1 MRLSSQRFE
10 AINPAEHTPELVLLH
25 GWGLSSLV
33 WQPMLPALCELA
45 HVTTIDL
52 PGFGGSAAVPM
63 DSLDDLLEALL
74 TEMPEQ
80 SVLVGFSLGGMLAVQ
95 LAARFSHRVQGLM
108 TLASNA
114 RFTADATWPAAMA
127 QATFDDFY
135 QSAEQSLA
143 VTLKRFLAL
152 QATGDHSN
160 KALLKQLRALAGAD
174 AIAAPSAQSL
184 LALLSHLDNRQAL
197 AALSKLSTPV
207 VHVLAANDSLVPRAA
222 ADDLAALGQPV
233 RLVDEAGH
241 ALFLSR
247 PESCIQALTG
257 LLAQLPA
264 ARRCQKAAVARSFS
278 RAAATYDDVAELQR
292 QVGEQLLTYLPAQAD
307 TVMDLGCGTGYFLPA
322 LVGATGSQQLVAMD
336 LAEGMLSYARSQHR
350 GLDCCWLGGDAEAIP
365 LADASVSLIF
375 SSLAIQWCEDLPA
388 LFAEVK
394 RILKPGGRFVFA
406 TLGPNTLDELRS
418 SWRAVDDYVHVNRFE
433 ERAVLQS
440 AMSGFAAQQLDEQ
453 TITLT
458 YQRLTELTR
467 ELKSLG
473 AHNVNAGRRS
483 GLMGKAKLKQ
493 FREAYESFRNQQGL
507 LPATYQVW
515 YGSVTKPADA

>member
-10 AINPAEHTPELVLLH
+10 ALSPAEHTPELVLLH
-25 GWGLSSLV
+25 GWGLSSVV
-33 WQPMLPALCELA
+33 WQPLLPALRELA

-63 DSLDDLLEALL
+63 DSLDNLLAALL
-74 TEMPEQ
+74 AEMPEQ

-95 LAARFSHRVQGLM
+95 LASRFTHRVQGLM

-114 RFTADATWPAAMA
+114 LFTADVTWPTAMA
-127 QATFDDFY
+127 QATFEGFY

-143 VTLKRFLAL
+143 LTLKRFLAL
-152 QATGDHSN
+152 QAKGDRDE
-160 KALLKQLRALAGAD
+160 KALLKQLRGLATADVIEQQPAL
-174 AIAAPSAQSL
+174 SL
-184 LALLSHLDNRQAL
+184 LALLANLDNRQAL
-197 AALSKLSTPV
+197 SSLATPS
-207 VHVLAANDSLVPRAA
+207 VHLLAANDQLVPQAAGDSLV
-222 ADDLAALGQPV
+222 ALGQSV
-233 RLVDEAGH
+233 QLVDNAGH
-241 ALFLSR
+241 GLFLSH
-247 PESCIQALTG
+247 PETCLKALAD

-292 QVGEQLLTYLPAQAD
+292 QVGEQLLRYLPAQAE
-307 TVMDLGCGTGYFLPA
+307 TVMDLGCGTGYFLQA
-322 LVGATGSQQLVAMD
+322 LTRATDSQQLIAMD
-336 LAEGMLSYARSQHR
+336 LAEGMLSFARSQHAD
-350 GLDCCWLGGDAEAIP
+350 LDCCWLGGDAEAIP
-365 LADASVSLIF
+365 LADASVSVIF

-406 TLGPNTLDELRS
+406 TLGPDTLDELRS

-515 YGSVTKPADA
+515 YGSVTKPADV